1 LTEDT
6 SRILASALG
15 DDPFYRSITV
25 DSGEDA
31 AARRACLDR
40 YFRFSIEEGYG
51 IGRVAIAAGEGAA
64 IWVTSA
70 DDALLEDA
78 RARKQALLSDLLGVD
93 GFSNY
98 RRIVDGMEANLPRDL
113 DPSGWY
119 LSILGV
125 SARRRGAGIG
135 GRLLAPVL
143 ADADAAAVPCFLETY
158 NPLSVPF
165 YRRLGF
171 EISGTHVELVTGAA
185 YWVMIRAAA
194 E

>member
-1 LTEDT
+1 
-6 SRILASALG
+6 LASALG

-51 IGRVAIAAGEGAA
+51 IGRVAIATGEGAA

-78 RARKQALLSDLLGVD
+78 RARKQALFSDLLGVD

-98 RRIVDGMEANLPRDL
+98 RRIVDGM
-113 DPSGWY
+113 
-119 LSILGV
+119 
-125 SARRRGAGIG
+125 
-135 GRLLAPVL
+135 APVL

-158 NPLSVPF
+158 DPLSVPF

-171 EISGTHVELVTGAA
+171 EISGTHVEPVTGAA